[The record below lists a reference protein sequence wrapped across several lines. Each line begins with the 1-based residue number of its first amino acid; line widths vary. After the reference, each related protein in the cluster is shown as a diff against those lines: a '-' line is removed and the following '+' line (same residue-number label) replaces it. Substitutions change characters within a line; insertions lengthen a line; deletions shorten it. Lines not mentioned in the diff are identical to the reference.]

1 MNWTRPRRFGPWP
14 SPSKAGGQR
23 SCSKARAA
31 KLDRFLCSRLQ
42 PGTGSCFQL
51 LGCLFLRHKDRR
63 SDLALPPNAEEMA
76 DRIENQIPRSTPH
89 SRSFRRQPAVAQHD
103 ARGRSPYRTTSPA
116 SPYPADEA
124 LQPPVGPTDP
134 RSQRVEKRQGSHAAC
149 TARGIIVSFVS

>member
-1 MNWTRPRRFGPWP
+1 MNWTRPGRFGPWP

-42 PGTGSCFQL
+42 PGTGSCFRL
-51 LGCLFLRHKDRR
+51 LGCPFLRHPDRR

-103 ARGRSPYRTTSPA
+103 ARGRSPYRTTSR
-116 SPYPADEA
+116 
-124 LQPPVGPTDP
+124 PPPILLTRP
-134 RSQRVEKRQGSHAAC
+134 SNSQLRRQRVEKRQGSHAAC